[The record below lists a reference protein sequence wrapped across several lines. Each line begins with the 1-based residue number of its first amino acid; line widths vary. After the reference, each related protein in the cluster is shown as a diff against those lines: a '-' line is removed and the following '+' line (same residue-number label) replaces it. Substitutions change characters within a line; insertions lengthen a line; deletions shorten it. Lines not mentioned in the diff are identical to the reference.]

1 MQAEILYVS
10 KGERDRYVHLQQLQG
25 HIVSSRCQLE
35 GEELTAKALSDEN
48 TACKPKIVA
57 TSLMFQ
63 GSCRKAFRK
72 KKKLFANKQ
81 FENDSSL
88 THDRLESD
96 CCRVESFLLRD
107 G

>member
-35 GEELTAKALSDEN
+35 GVELAAKALSDEN

-63 GSCRKAFRK
+63 GSCRKN
-72 KKKLFANKQ
+72 KLFANKK